1 MAKPRVEREPIVE
14 RMITLSDALVAIAMT
29 LLVLSIEVPDVS
41 GSDLGSALADLWPNF
56 FAWLLS
62 FVILAVLWYAQHTS
76 LVELESAGGRV
87 LMINFVFLAAI
98 SVIPFTSQLLGEYGS
113 QGLATAIYA
122 GNIALATLA
131 LFVLDWVAELGG
143 HHVESADPT
152 EPIAEIVP
160 TAVFVISIPVALF
173 VSAEIAQYSWISIV
187 VLHPLVGW
195 LEARRS

>member
-1 MAKPRVEREPIVE
+1 MAEPRVEREPIVE

-76 LVELESAGGRV
+76 LVVLESAGGRV
-87 LMINFVFLAAI
+87 LIVNFVFLAAI

-131 LFVLDWVAELGG
+131 LYVLDWMAELGG
-143 HHVESADPT
+143 HHVESADPM

-160 TAVFVISIPVALF
+160 TVVFVISIPVALF
-173 VSAEIAQYSWISIV
+173 VSTEIAQYSWISIV
-187 VLHPLVGW
+187 VLRPLVGW